1 MHLTDFFKG
10 SQMQNESISKELH
23 NPFACDADQCF
34 DTKVKCLIGRFGLN
48 PLLYRAKLQ
57 SNAEGMPGG
66 TWAGLELIGTLS
78 IPSDKLPPN
87 SLI

>member
-10 SQMQNESISKELH
+10 SQMQNKCISKELH

-66 TWAGLELIGTLS
+66 TWV
-78 IPSDKLPPN
+78 
-87 SLI
+87 SL

>member
-1 MHLTDFFKG
+1 MYAFNRLFQG
-10 SQMQNESISKELH
+10 SQMQNECICKELH

-34 DTKVKCLIGRFGLN
+34 DTKVKCLIGRFGLI

-66 TWAGLELIGTLS
+66 TWV
-78 IPSDKLPPN
+78 
-87 SLI
+87 SL

>member
-10 SQMQNESISKELH
+10 SQMQNECISKELH

-57 SNAEGMPGG
+57 
-66 TWAGLELIGTLS
+66 
-78 IPSDKLPPN
+78 
-87 SLI
+87 

>member
-1 MHLTDFFKG
+1 
-10 SQMQNESISKELH
+10 MQNECISKELH

-34 DTKVKCLIGRFGLN
+34 DTKVKCPIGWFGLN

-66 TWAGLELIGTLS
+66 KWAGLELISTLS
-78 IPSDKLPPN
+78 ILSNKLPPN